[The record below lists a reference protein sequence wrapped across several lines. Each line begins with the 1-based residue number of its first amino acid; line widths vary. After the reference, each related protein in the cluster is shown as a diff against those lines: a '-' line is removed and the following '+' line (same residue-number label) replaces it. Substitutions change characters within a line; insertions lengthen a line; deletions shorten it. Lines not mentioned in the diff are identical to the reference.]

1 MNRNRFLVLALT
13 IVSGVSVMTAV
24 QTVSFLGRSYVLASF
39 NQKAAPMWEFTSG
52 KETVGNW
59 TNLLTLLER
68 PDAKTKQDLDRLA
81 QGVMDHY
88 KANGGNVLMARTMG
102 SPENPY
108 NYIVVAFTQAT
119 ERRIE
124 LNFVKVALGP
134 KNAYVVIYGE
144 RIHDPKD
151 PTAKAKAFLNE
162 RSAEIGMA
170 LEKAILPEIETLPR
184 KEF

>member
-1 MNRNRFLVLALT
+1 MNRNRFFVLTLA

-24 QTVSFLGRSYVLASF
+24 QTVSFLGRSYELASF

-59 TNLLTLLER
+59 TNLITLLER
-68 PDAKTKQDLDRLA
+68 PDAKTRQDLDRLA

-102 SPENPY
+102 TPENPY
-108 NYIVVAFTQAT
+108 NYMVVAFAQQA
-119 ERRIE
+119 EHRIE
-124 LNFVKVALGP
+124 LNFVKVAMGA

-151 PTAKAKAFLNE
+151 PAAKAKAFLHE

-170 LEKAILPEIETLPR
+170 LEKAVLPAIYTLPR

>member
-102 SPENPY
+102 TPENPY
-108 NYIVVAFTQAT
+108 NYMVVAFTQPA
-119 ERRIE
+119 EHRIE
-124 LNFVKVALGP
+124 LNFVKVAMGA
-134 KNAYVVIYGE
+134 KNAFVVIYGE
-144 RIHDPKD
+144 RIHDSKD
-151 PTAKAKAFLNE
+151 PASKAKAFLHE

-170 LEKAILPEIETLPR
+170 LEKAVLPAIDTLPR
-184 KEF
+184 REF